1 MHLIKFPYFAD
12 TTEIGV
18 GGEREGDFMDNFIVL
33 FFSLQ
38 TRIIPIT
45 KEAIITFFH
54 FVSKAQNVFLSI
66 PQSTTHHFEFHVVTN
81 NVT

>member
-1 MHLIKFPYFAD
+1 M
-12 TTEIGV
+12 

-33 FFSLQ
+33 PFFLQ

-45 KEAIITFFH
+45 KEAIMTFFH

-66 PQSTTHHFEFHVVTN
+66 P
-81 NVT
+81 